1 MIFVGSFCREDYIFE
16 KDMYDVDLPPYL
28 PHDIDLVLNGIREK
42 DDLHMDLY
50 LDELYESINS
60 AYWDGVISEKH
71 ANHLREK
78 YLAGAF

>member
-1 MIFVGSFCREDYIFE
+1 MNDNTKIIYNFAR
-16 KDMYDVDLPPYL
+16 MYEYV
-28 PHDIDLVLNGIREK
+28 
-42 DDLHMDLY
+42 
-50 LDELYESINS
+50 NS